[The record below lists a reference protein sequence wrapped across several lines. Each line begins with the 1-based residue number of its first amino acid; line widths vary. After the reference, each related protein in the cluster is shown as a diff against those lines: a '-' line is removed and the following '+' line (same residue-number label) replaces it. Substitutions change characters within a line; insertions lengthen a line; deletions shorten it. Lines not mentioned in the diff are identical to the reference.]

1 MGFGDNIISGIN
13 DLVGIKDTRLFDPL
27 AQKSFQ
33 FLDIT
38 NVSSAVWSSM
48 ISATQLDM
56 PNFEIEL
63 ETITPINRPIKQS
76 FYKTSRPGDLTITRG
91 NFSHDLYSYNSI
103 ISLMNGEDYFFPRK
117 DFLVIHTHSWRPL
130 IKYGLSEIVKDT
142 SDSIENTANYFL
154 AAVNMQDGLLKA
166 LNNPIPSV
174 VYLMKD
180 CLLSGITLNDGFDAS
195 SNSISFGTMSFS
207 VGELKMWNGLEA
219 VINAITYV
227 GKSAF
232 K

>member
-1 MGFGDNIISGIN
+1 MNIN
-13 DLVGIKDTRLFDPL
+13 DLIGLKDTRLFDPL
-27 AQKSFQ
+27 AQKSFL

-38 NVSSAVWSSM
+38 NVAQFFWSAA
-48 ISATQLDM
+48 ISATQIDM
-56 PNFEIEL
+56 PNFEIEI
-63 ETITPINRPIKQS
+63 ETITPINKPIKKS
-76 FYKTSRPGDLTITRG
+76 FYKTTRPGDVTITRG

-103 ISLMNGEDYFFPRK
+103 ISLMNGENYFFPRK
-117 DFLVIHTHSWRPL
+117 NFLVIHTHSWRP
-130 IKYGLSEIVKDT
+130 IVKWELSSIVADT
-142 SDSIENTANYFL
+142 ENEIENVANEFLTAVNIGDSIVGKL
-154 AAVNMQDGLLKA
+154 I
-166 LNNPIPSV
+166 NNPIPSV

-219 VINAITYV
+219 VIDAITDV
-227 GKSAF
+227 TKSIY